1 MASSFDPG
9 LRPAVAAPVSPAEA
23 ARRSLARRERE
34 RRLWVARSFTTLI
47 VLGLVVLGL
56 ILYRRDR
63 AIRAR
68 YLGSLEQYVAVLNER
83 LDWQREQGWDPVLL
97 PAEWDVSQ
105 LQPRPEAPF
114 DFYRYYDESLRQFA
128 QRRKEPTIIAWSE
141 AAVPMTLSA
150 DGRPVAVYQD
160 GRVRVEWLPERQFNE
175 RFDRQQEQLEEAI
188 RRAEGQ
194 PVNVK

>member
-1 MASSFDPG
+1 MALPFDPN
-9 LRPAVAAPVSPAEA
+9 LRPAAAPVSPAEA

-34 RRLWVARSFTTLI
+34 RQLWVARSFTPLI

-63 AIRAR
+63 VMRAR

-83 LDWQREQGWDPVLL
+83 LDWQRKQGWDPVLL
-97 PAEWDVSQ
+97 PSEWDVSRLRPQ
-105 LQPRPEAPF
+105 PEAPF

-141 AAVPMTLSA
+141 ATVPMTLGA

-160 GRVRVEWLPERQFNE
+160 GQVRVEWLTERQFNE

-188 RRAEGQ
+188 RHAEGQ